1 MTKTFFLDPSSPTYY
16 EDKARQGHAFRL
28 ADDVRV
34 TRLVPEGEEH
44 KVVEGGLEEVK
55 NDGTE
60 IGEIVMRGNLV
71 MKVRALELS
80 ESSDRALT
88 QPFLSPTGLLQQSCS
103 DDEGFCRWLLPLR
116 RSRRAAA

>member
-34 TRLVPEGEEH
+34 TRLIPDGEEH
-44 KVVEGGLEEVK
+44 KVIEGGLQEVK
-55 NDGTE
+55 SDGAE

-71 MKVRALELS
+71 MKVGTSVQDRQAS
-80 ESSDRALT
+80 ER
-88 QPFLSPTGLLQQSCS
+88 
-103 DDEGFCRWLLPLR
+103 
-116 RSRRAAA
+116 